1 MNTKDKKRLA
11 LLIEKAII
19 YRLCSFAISAVVL
32 YFLIG
37 DLKKVGLLTVIL
49 ELVKT
54 IEYFS
59 FDYLFTIYLKYKK
72 NKKGGGAWKKFSL
85 HRYRTLLEQ

>member
-19 YRLCSFAISAVVL
+19 YRLCSFVISALVL
-32 YFLIG
+32 YLLIG

-49 ELVKT
+49 EIVKT
-54 IEYFS
+54 LEYFS
-59 FDYLFTIYLKYKK
+59 FDYIFTIYLKYKK
-72 NKKGGGAWKKFSL
+72 NKRKG
-85 HRYRTLLEQ
+85 QV